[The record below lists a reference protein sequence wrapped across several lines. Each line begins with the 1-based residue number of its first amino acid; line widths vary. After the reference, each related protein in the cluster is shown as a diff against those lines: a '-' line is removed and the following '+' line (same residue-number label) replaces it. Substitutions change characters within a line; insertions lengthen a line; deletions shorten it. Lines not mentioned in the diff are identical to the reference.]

1 MQLFLEVVFQ
11 LSVFAVNILL
21 PLSLALVIVGCAV
34 ASKSILKSA
43 FFSGIAVIVLYV
55 VILAVQLKQV
65 SAAGTPIAEIFS
77 DVQGLLSLGLTIL
90 LPIVIGAVVV
100 VMSNRRFK
108 KIA

>member
-34 ASKSILKSA
+34 AKKSILKSA
-43 FFSGIAVIVLYV
+43 FFSGIAVVVLYL
-55 VILAVQLKQV
+55 VIFGVQLSQV
-65 SAAGTPIAEIFS
+65 SSAGTPIADIFK
-77 DVQGLLSLGLTIL
+77 DPQGLLSLGLTIL
-90 LPIVIGAVVV
+90 LPIIIGLVVV
-100 VMSNRRFK
+100 VMSNRQFK